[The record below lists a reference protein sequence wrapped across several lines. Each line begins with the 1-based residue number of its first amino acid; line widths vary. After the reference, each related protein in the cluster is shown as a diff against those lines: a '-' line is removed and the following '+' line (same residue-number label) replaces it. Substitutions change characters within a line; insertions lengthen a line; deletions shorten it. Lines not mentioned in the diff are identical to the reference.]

1 MLAPI
6 VFIAT
11 SLLVH
16 AEFRAEV
23 AKAKAESEAENAKL
37 IALHAEGNEQAMRD
51 IISESK
57 SSSQIG
63 PVYGIVGAVG
73 CVLMLLLSL
82 AFGIVGVC
90 QPHTR
95 KVFSILGIVFSGLY
109 IGVTVMFVVVAMIF
123 H

>member
-1 MLAPI
+1 MLTPV
-6 VFIAT
+6 VFVAI

-23 AKAKAESEAENAKL
+23 AKTKAELEAKHAKL

-51 IISESK
+51 LIDESMP
-57 SSSQIG
+57 SSRIG

-73 CVLMLLLSL
+73 CVLMLFLSL

-90 QPHTR
+90 QPRTR
-95 KVFSILGIVFSGLY
+95 KVFSILGIVFSGLFF
-109 IGVTVMFVVVAMIF
+109 VCAMMFMAAAMMG
-123 H
+123 